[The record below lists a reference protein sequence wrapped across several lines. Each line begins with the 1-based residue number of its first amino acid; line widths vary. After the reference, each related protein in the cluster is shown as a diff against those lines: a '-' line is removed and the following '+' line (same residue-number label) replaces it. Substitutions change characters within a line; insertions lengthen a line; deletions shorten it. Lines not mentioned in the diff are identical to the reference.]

1 MTILERVSKISSGQW
16 GFGFPQF
23 AFPGLVSNPLFV
35 RGPRGFSGGAA
46 FAQQKNS
53 ISGVYGKMAF
63 LAVIVVLLIA
73 GGVFGWLRAKRTS
86 ATETNGSYRNAGFSG
101 Q

>member
-1 MTILERVSKISSGQW
+1 L
-16 GFGFPQF
+16 GFLQDPFPRLF
-23 AFPGLVSNPLFV
+23 SNPLFV
-35 RGPRGFSGGAA
+35 RGPRNFSGGAA

-53 ISGVYGKMAF
+53 ISGVYGNMTF
-63 LAVIVVLLIA
+63 LAVIVALLIA

-86 ATETNGSYRNAGFSG
+86 ATETNGSYRDAGFSG